1 MIKTDPASILAEYH
15 QAQSYNTECNGGNL
29 YERVKQNED
38 FFVGNQWEGVNA
50 PDLDKPVMNILKR
63 VISYFVS
70 SIVSDDVGAELTLF
84 GGADDQSQAAVKI
97 VSAQIAEIIENTK
110 AKAKN
115 RDIIRNAA
123 VDGDACIYVNFDP
136 EAETGQ
142 IAKGTIELEVL
153 DNTDVYF
160 GNPQVWEIQRQP
172 WVMIQ
177 TRKLV
182 EEAREEARANGVPE
196 SRIAGIVSDED
207 PNGINTELEQG
218 KVTVLTKFWRQ
229 DGAVWFCKTAG
240 QVVIKPPE
248 NTGYRL
254 YPLAWMSWD
263 KIKNSYHGQAAV
275 TGLIPNQIFI
285 NKLFAMCME
294 HVKKMAF
301 PKVIYNRQIF
311 PNGYSNRV
319 GEAVGVNG
327 SPSDAVAKGVEMPD
341 MSSQVMQLIDKVME
355 YTRDTMGASDAAL
368 GNVNPDNTSAI
379 IAVQKAS
386 SMPLE
391 LQRMTFYQFVED
403 YIRVFVDV
411 MRARYGLR
419 EVSYENEN
427 GETVSGYFDFSDI
440 DRMRWKLNVNIGAST
455 YWSEIMQMQTLD
467 NLMVK
472 KIITDPGLYLESIPS
487 QYLPNKQKLLAHVR
501 EQQQAAEALQAA
513 QGMMVA
519 QQTVMQ

>member
-1 MIKTDPASILAEYH
+1 MIKSTPAEILAEYH
-15 QAQSYNTECNGGNL
+15 RAQSYNQECNGGSL
-29 YERVKQNED
+29 YERVRQNEN

-63 VISYFVS
+63 VVSYFVS
-70 SIVSDDVGAELTLF
+70 SIVSDDVGAELSLF
-84 GGADDQSQAAVKI
+84 GGAGPEEEIAVKI
-97 VSAQIAEIIENTK
+97 VSQQIGEVLENTK

-115 RDIIRNAA
+115 RDVIRNAA

-136 EAETGQ
+136 DAETGQ
-142 IAKGTIELEVL
+142 EARGSIELEVL
-153 DNTDVYF
+153 DNTAVYF
-160 GNPQVWEIQRQP
+160 GNPQVWDIQRQP

-177 TRKLV
+177 VRRLV
-182 EEAREEARANGVPE
+182 EEAREEARGNGVPE
-196 SRIAGIVSDED
+196 EQCGEIGSDDD
-207 PNGINTELEQG
+207 PNGVNTEQEQG
-218 KVTVLTKFWRQ
+218 KVTVLTKFWKQ

-240 QVVIKPPE
+240 NVMIKPPE
-248 NTGYRL
+248 STGLRL

-275 TGLIPNQIFI
+275 TGLIPNQIFV

-301 PKVIYNRQIF
+301 PKVIYNRSLF

-327 SPSDAVAKGVEMPD
+327 SLDSAIAKSVEMPD
-341 MSSQVMQLIDKVME
+341 MSSQVMQLIDKVID

-386 SMPLE
+386 AMPLE
-391 LQRMTFYQFVED
+391 LQRMAFYQFVED
-403 YIRVFVDV
+403 TVRIFVDV
-411 MRARYGLR
+411 MRARYGVR
-419 EVSYENEN
+419 KVSYENEN
-427 GETVSGYFDFSDI
+427 GETVPALFDFGVI
-440 DRMRWKLNVNIGAST
+440 DRMHYRLNVNIGAST

-472 KIITDPGLYLESIPS
+472 NIIADPALYLESIPS

-501 EQQQAAEALQAA
+501 EQQEMA
-513 QGMMVA
+513 QTGI
-519 QQTVMQ
+519 

>member
-196 SRIAGIVSDED
+196 SRIAGH
-207 PNGINTELEQG
+207 
-218 KVTVLTKFWRQ
+218 R
-229 DGAVWFCKTAG
+229 
-240 QVVIKPPE
+240 
-248 NTGYRL
+248 
-254 YPLAWMSWD
+254 
-263 KIKNSYHGQAAV
+263 
-275 TGLIPNQIFI
+275 
-285 NKLFAMCME
+285 
-294 HVKKMAF
+294 
-301 PKVIYNRQIF
+301 
-311 PNGYSNRV
+311 
-319 GEAVGVNG
+319 
-327 SPSDAVAKGVEMPD
+327 
-341 MSSQVMQLIDKVME
+341 
-355 YTRDTMGASDAAL
+355 
-368 GNVNPDNTSAI
+368 
-379 IAVQKAS
+379 
-386 SMPLE
+386 
-391 LQRMTFYQFVED
+391 
-403 YIRVFVDV
+403 IR
-411 MRARYGLR
+411 
-419 EVSYENEN
+419 
-427 GETVSGYFDFSDI
+427 
-440 DRMRWKLNVNIGAST
+440 
-455 YWSEIMQMQTLD
+455 
-467 NLMVK
+467 
-472 KIITDPGLYLESIPS
+472 
-487 QYLPNKQKLLAHVR
+487 
-501 EQQQAAEALQAA
+501 
-513 QGMMVA
+513 
-519 QQTVMQ
+519 